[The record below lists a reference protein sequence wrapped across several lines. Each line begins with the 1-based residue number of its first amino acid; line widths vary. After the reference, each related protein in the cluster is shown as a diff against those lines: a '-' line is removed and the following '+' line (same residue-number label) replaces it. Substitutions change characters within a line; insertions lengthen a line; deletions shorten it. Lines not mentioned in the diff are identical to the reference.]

1 MLVDQIKKANIEAMK
16 NKDTVARSIYSVLLN
31 KIMLEGIKKREK
43 GEEVVDAD
51 VVQILNKSI
60 KELEE
65 EKNNYV
71 KVGNDEQANNLQ
83 KQIEIV
89 KVYLPEMLS
98 EEKIAEIIK
107 GLEDKTLPFVMKYFK
122 TNYNG
127 QCDMGVVRNVL
138 NRGVW
143 KFLL

>member
-16 NKDTVARSIYSVLLN
+16 NKDAVARSIYSVLLN

-65 EKNNYV
+65 EKNNYE